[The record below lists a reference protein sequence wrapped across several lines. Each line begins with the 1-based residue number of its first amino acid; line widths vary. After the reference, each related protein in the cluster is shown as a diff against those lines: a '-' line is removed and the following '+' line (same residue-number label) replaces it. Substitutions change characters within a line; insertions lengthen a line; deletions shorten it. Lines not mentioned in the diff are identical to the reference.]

1 MNGALCTSDDQLA
14 ERLHFNQKGTPAF
27 ASASGH
33 ILSEASPALSAAAAH
48 CHVSAREAVG
58 AVPSPFDCYLLWRGL
73 KTLHVRM
80 QRHMHNAF
88 LVASALLQHPL
99 VRAVHFPGA
108 SALLCSMLQF
118 VVTRKQLATS
128 KRMYSSCCTRSQG
141 SSRTR
146 STRCANSRCAA
157 SPGCCR
163 SFSRNRCRHI

>member
-14 ERLHFNQKGTPAF
+14 ERLHFNQKGTPA
-27 ASASGH
+27 SASGH
-33 ILSEASPALSAAAAH
+33 ILSEGSPALSAAAAAAH
-48 CHVSAREAVG
+48 FHVSAHIAVG

-108 SALLCSMLQF
+108 SALLYAS
-118 VVTRKQLATS
+118 VR
-128 KRMYSSCCTRSQG
+128 R
-141 SSRTR
+141 
-146 STRCANSRCAA
+146 NS
-157 SPGCCR
+157 
-163 SFSRNRCRHI
+163 